1 MGFNLNEG
9 ASMANNINQVVDSLT
24 SINQV
29 IENFRLQREK
39 TELYDSNRFNPF
51 QFMRTDEMGLS
62 KILAFLLDPKEA
74 HGQGDL
80 FLNSFLKY
88 IGKHNFLA
96 YDSVKVSVEKATTAT
111 KPTNKNGRHD
121 IFIEGFLNHRRH
133 WIVSIENKLR
143 FATDQE
149 KQLEGY
155 RDYLERY
162 REVEYCLIYLPVFK
176 KTPSGKSIQ
185 KNEWEALISEKKA
198 ILLSA
203 KDLVDWLDNTLIIAP
218 AVKQFSQDFKNFLSE
233 ELMGNTETNDDLVKY
248 LMKNEN
254 NDALHSA
261 LSVID
266 SKEQLYENLIERLV
280 EQLQERFAYDYKKL
294 KNYGWKCDFYG
305 EVTGKGFGIYFD
317 AEDIYWGVGAEFDY
331 ANLRGGHYGVYCHKD
346 KYPKLYDLLNEIF
359 DNPDI
364 KARFNKK
371 KSWVIRKYFD
381 GSLRNWD
388 AEILRKIPNGELAEQ
403 IFDLCKPLLDII
415 TDNLDKIKQ
424 LDIKK
429 F

>member
-1 MGFNLNEG
+1 
-9 ASMANNINQVVDSLT
+9 MANNINQIVDSLI

-96 YDSVKVSVEKATTAT
+96 YDNIQVSVEKATS
-111 KPTNKNGRHD
+111 KNRRHD
-121 IFIEGFLNHRRH
+121 IFIEGFLNNKRR

-143 FATDQE
+143 FASDQE
-149 KQLEGY
+149 EQLKDY
-155 RDYLERY
+155 RDDLEKY
-162 REVEYCLIYLPVFK
+162 RETEYYLIYLPVFK
-176 KTPSGKSIQ
+176 EPPSGNSIR
-185 KNEWEALISEKKA
+185 KNEWEALISERKA

-218 AVKQFSQDFKNFLSE
+218 AVKQFTQDFKKFLSE
-233 ELMGNTETNDDLVKY
+233 ELMGNTEINHDLVKY
-248 LMKNEN
+248 LMENEN
-254 NDALHSA
+254 NDALYSA

-280 EQLQERFAYDYKKL
+280 EQLQERFADNYKKL
-294 KNYGWKCDFYG
+294 KHYGWKCNSYG
-305 EVTGKGFGIYFD
+305 DVTGKDFGIYFD
-317 AEDIYWGVGAEFDY
+317 AEDIYWGVGAEFGCCD
-331 ANLRGGHYGVYCHKD
+331 LGEGHYGVYCHKD
-346 KYPKLYDLLNEIF
+346 DYPELYDLLNKIF
-359 DNPDI
+359 DDLDI
-364 KARFNKK
+364 KTLFNKNK
-371 KSWVIRKYFD
+371 LWVMRKYFD
-381 GSLRNWD
+381 GNLRNWD

-415 TDNLDKIKQ
+415 TDNLDKIKK
-424 LDIKK
+424 LDIKR

>member
-1 MGFNLNEG
+1 
-9 ASMANNINQVVDSLT
+9 MANNINQIVDSLI

-88 IGKHNFLA
+88 IEKHNFLA
-96 YDSVKVSVEKATTAT
+96 YDNIQVCVEKATS
-111 KPTNKNGRHD
+111 KNRRHD
-121 IFIEGFLNHRRH
+121 IFIEGFLNNKRR
-133 WIVSIENKLR
+133 WIISIENKLR

-149 KQLEGY
+149 EQLKDYRDDLEG
-155 RDYLERY
+155 Y

-176 KTPSGKSIQ
+176 EPPSENSIR
-185 KNEWEALISEKKA
+185 KNEWEALISAKKA

-203 KDLVDWLDNTLIIAP
+203 KDLLDWLDNTLIIAP
-218 AVKQFSQDFKNFLSE
+218 AVKQFSQDLKKFLSE

-254 NDALHSA
+254 NDALYSA
-261 LSVID
+261 LIVIN
-266 SKEQLYENLIERLV
+266 SKAQLYENLIETLV
-280 EQLQERFAYDYKKL
+280 EQLQERFAHDYKKL
-294 KNYGWKCDFYG
+294 KNYGWKCNFYG
-305 EVTGKGFGIYFD
+305 EVTDKDFCIFFD
-317 AEDIYWGVGAEFDY
+317 EEDLYWGVGAKFGY
-331 ANLRGGHYGVYCHKD
+331 NNLSEGQYGVYCHKD
-346 KYPKLYDLLNEIF
+346 EHPKLYDLLNEIF

-364 KARFNKK
+364 KARFNKNK
-371 KSWVIRKYFD
+371 FWVMRKYFD
-381 GSLRNWD
+381 GNLRSWD

-415 TDNLDKIKQ
+415 TDNLDKITK

-429 F
+429 S

>member
-1 MGFNLNEG
+1 
-9 ASMANNINQVVDSLT
+9 MANNINQVVDSLI

-62 KILAFLLDPKEA
+62 KILAFLLDPKET

-96 YDSVKVSVEKATTAT
+96 YDSVKVTVEKATKAT
-111 KPTNKNGRHD
+111 KATKETNKNGRHD
-121 IFIEGFLNHRRH
+121 IFIEGFLNHRCR

-185 KNEWEALISEKKA
+185 KNEWEALISKKKA

-203 KDLVDWLDNTLIIAP
+203 KDLIDWLDNTLIIAP
-218 AVKQFSQDFKNFLSE
+218 AVKQFSQDFKKFLSE

-261 LSVID
+261 LSVIN

-331 ANLRGGHYGVYCHKD
+331 ANLSGGHYGVYCHKD

-415 TDNLDKIKQ
+415 TDNLDKIKK

-429 F
+429 S

>member
-1 MGFNLNEG
+1 
-9 ASMANNINQVVDSLT
+9 MANNINQIVDSLI

-88 IGKHNFLA
+88 IEKHNLLA
-96 YDSVKVSVEKATTAT
+96 YDNIQVCVEKTTS
-111 KPTNKNGRHD
+111 KNRRHD
-121 IFIEGFLNHRRH
+121 IFIEGFLNNKRR

-143 FATDQE
+143 FASDQE
-149 KQLEGY
+149 EQLKDYRDDLEG
-155 RDYLERY
+155 Y

-176 KTPSGKSIQ
+176 EPPSENSIR
-185 KNEWEALISEKKA
+185 KNEWEDLISAKKA

-203 KDLVDWLDNTLIIAP
+203 KDLLDWLDNTLIIAP
-218 AVKQFSQDFKNFLSE
+218 AVKQFIQDLKKFLSE
-233 ELMGNTETNDDLVKY
+233 ELMGNTETNNELVNY
-248 LMKNEN
+248 LMENEN
-254 NDALHSA
+254 NDALYSA

-280 EQLQERFAYDYKKL
+280 EQLQERFAHDYKKL
-294 KNYGWKCDFYG
+294 KNYGWECNFYG
-305 EVTGKGFGIYFD
+305 EVKDKDFCIYFD
-317 AEDIYWGVGAEFDY
+317 AEDIYWGVGAKFGY
-331 ANLRGGHYGVYCHKD
+331 TNLSEGHYGVYCYKD
-346 KYPKLYDLLNEIF
+346 EHPKLYDLLNEIF

-364 KARFNKK
+364 KARFNKNK
-371 KSWVIRKYFD
+371 FWVMRKYFD
-381 GSLRNWD
+381 GNLINWD

-403 IFDLCKPLLDII
+403 IFELWKPLLDTI
-415 TDNLDKIKQ
+415 TDNLDKIKK

-429 F
+429 S

>member
-1 MGFNLNEG
+1 
-9 ASMANNINQVVDSLT
+9 MANNINQVVDSLI

-62 KILAFLLDPKEA
+62 KILAFLLDPKET

-96 YDSVKVSVEKATTAT
+96 YDKIQVCVEKATSE
-111 KPTNKNGRHD
+111 NRRHD
-121 IFIEGFLNHRRH
+121 IFIEGFLNNKRR

-143 FATDQE
+143 FASDQE
-149 KQLEGY
+149 EQLKDYRDDLEG
-155 RDYLERY
+155 Y

-176 KTPSGKSIQ
+176 EPPSENSIEKGK
-185 KNEWEALISEKKA
+185 WEELIGAKKA

-218 AVKQFSQDFKNFLSE
+218 AVKQFSQDLKKFLSE

-254 NDALHSA
+254 NDALYSA

-266 SKEQLYENLIERLV
+266 SKAQLYENLIETLV
-280 EQLQERFAYDYKKL
+280 EQLQERFAHEYKKL
-294 KNYGWKCDFYG
+294 KNYGWKCNFYG
-305 EVTGKGFGIYFD
+305 EVTEKDFCIFFD
-317 AEDIYWGVGAEFDY
+317 AEDLYWGVGAKFGY
-331 ANLRGGHYGVYCHKD
+331 TNLSEGQYGVYCHKD
-346 KYPKLYDLLNEIF
+346 EHPKLYDLLNEIF

-364 KARFNKK
+364 KARFNKNK
-371 KSWVIRKYFD
+371 FWVMRKYFD
-381 GSLRNWD
+381 GNLRSWD

-415 TDNLDKIKQ
+415 TDNLDKIKK

-429 F
+429 S

>member
-1 MGFNLNEG
+1 
-9 ASMANNINQVVDSLT
+9 MANNINQVVDSLI

-62 KILAFLLDPKEA
+62 KILAFLLDPKGA

-96 YDSVKVSVEKATTAT
+96 YDNIQVCVEKATSE
-111 KPTNKNGRHD
+111 NRRHD

-149 KQLEGY
+149 EQLKDYRDDLEG
-155 RDYLERY
+155 Y

-176 KTPSGKSIQ
+176 EPPSENSIL
-185 KNEWEALISEKKA
+185 KNEWEALISAKKA

-203 KDLVDWLDNTLIIAP
+203 KDLLDWLDNTLIIAP
-218 AVKQFSQDFKNFLSE
+218 AVKQFSQDLKNFLSE

-254 NDALHSA
+254 NDALYSA

-280 EQLQERFAYDYKKL
+280 EQLQERFAHDYKKL
-294 KNYGWKCDFYG
+294 KNYGWKCNFYG
-305 EVTGKGFGIYFD
+305 EVTGKDCGIYFD
-317 AEDIYWGVGAEFDY
+317 AEDIYWGVGAELGGY
-331 ANLRGGHYGVYCHKD
+331 NLSEGYYGVYCHKD

-359 DNPDI
+359 DDLDI
-364 KARFNKK
+364 KARFNKNK
-371 KSWVIRKYFD
+371 IWVMWKYFD
-381 GSLRNWD
+381 GNLRNWD

-415 TDNLDKIKQ
+415 TDNLDKIKK

>member
-1 MGFNLNEG
+1 
-9 ASMANNINQVVDSLT
+9 MANNINQVVDSLI

-62 KILAFLLDPKEA
+62 KILAFLLDPKGA

-96 YDSVKVSVEKATTAT
+96 YDNIQVCVEKATSE
-111 KPTNKNGRHD
+111 NRRHD

-149 KQLEGY
+149 EQLKDYRDDLEG
-155 RDYLERY
+155 Y

-176 KTPSGKSIQ
+176 EPPSENSIL
-185 KNEWEALISEKKA
+185 KNEWEALISAKKA

-203 KDLVDWLDNTLIIAP
+203 KDLLDWLDNTLIIAP
-218 AVKQFSQDFKNFLSE
+218 AVKQFSQDFKKFLSE
-233 ELMGNTETNDDLVKY
+233 ELMGNTEINDDLVNY

-254 NDALHSA
+254 NDALYSA

-280 EQLQERFAYDYKKL
+280 EQLQERFAHDYKKL
-294 KNYGWKCDFYG
+294 KNYGWKCNFYG
-305 EVTGKGFGIYFD
+305 EVTGKDCGIYFD
-317 AEDIYWGVGAEFDY
+317 AEDIYWGVGAELGGY
-331 ANLRGGHYGVYCHKD
+331 NLSEGYYGVYCHKD

-359 DNPDI
+359 DDLDI
-364 KARFNKK
+364 KARFNKNK
-371 KSWVIRKYFD
+371 IWVMWKYFD
-381 GSLRNWD
+381 GNLRNWD

>member
-1 MGFNLNEG
+1 
-9 ASMANNINQVVDSLT
+9 MANNINQVVDSLI

-62 KILAFLLDPKEA
+62 KILAFLLDPKGA

-96 YDSVKVSVEKATTAT
+96 YDNIQVCVEKATSE
-111 KPTNKNGRHD
+111 NRRHD

-149 KQLEGY
+149 EQLKDYRDDLEG
-155 RDYLERY
+155 Y

-176 KTPSGKSIQ
+176 EPPSENSIR
-185 KNEWEALISEKKA
+185 KNEWEALISAKKA

-203 KDLVDWLDNTLIIAP
+203 KDLLDWLDNTLIIAP
-218 AVKQFSQDFKNFLSE
+218 AVKQFSQDLKKFLSE

-254 NDALHSA
+254 NDALYSA

-266 SKEQLYENLIERLV
+266 SKAQLYENLIERLV
-280 EQLQERFAYDYKKL
+280 EQLQERFAHDYKKL
-294 KNYGWKCDFYG
+294 KNYGWKCNFYG
-305 EVTGKGFGIYFD
+305 EVTGKDCGIYFD
-317 AEDIYWGVGAEFDY
+317 AEDIYWGVGAELGGY
-331 ANLRGGHYGVYCHKD
+331 NLSEGYYGVYCHKD

-359 DNPDI
+359 DDLDI
-364 KARFNKK
+364 KARFNKNK
-371 KSWVIRKYFD
+371 IWVMWKYFD
-381 GSLRNWD
+381 GNLRNWD

>member
-1 MGFNLNEG
+1 
-9 ASMANNINQVVDSLT
+9 MANNINQVVDSLI

-62 KILAFLLDPKEA
+62 KILAFLLDPKGA

-96 YDSVKVSVEKATTAT
+96 YDNIQVCVEKATSE
-111 KPTNKNGRHD
+111 NRRHD

-133 WIVSIENKLR
+133 WIVSIENKLIFDTELEEQLKDYR
-143 FATDQE
+143 DD
-149 KQLEGY
+149 LEG
-155 RDYLERY
+155 Y

-176 KTPSGKSIQ
+176 EPPSENSIL
-185 KNEWEALISEKKA
+185 KNEWEALISAKKA

-203 KDLVDWLDNTLIIAP
+203 KDLLDWLDNTLIIAP
-218 AVKQFSQDFKNFLSE
+218 AVKQFSQDFKKFLSE
-233 ELMGNTETNDDLVKY
+233 ELMGNTEINDDLVNY

-254 NDALHSA
+254 NDALYSA

-280 EQLQERFAYDYKKL
+280 EQLQERFAHDYKKL
-294 KNYGWKCDFYG
+294 KNYGWKCNFYG
-305 EVTGKGFGIYFD
+305 EVTGKDCGIYFD
-317 AEDIYWGVGAEFDY
+317 AEDIYWGVGAELGGY
-331 ANLRGGHYGVYCHKD
+331 NLSEGYYGVYCHKD

-359 DNPDI
+359 DDLDI
-364 KARFNKK
+364 KARFNKNK
-371 KSWVIRKYFD
+371 IWVMWKYFD
-381 GSLRNWD
+381 GNLRNWD

>member
-1 MGFNLNEG
+1 
-9 ASMANNINQVVDSLT
+9 MANNINQVVDSLI

-62 KILAFLLDPKEA
+62 KILAFLLDPKGA

-96 YDSVKVSVEKATTAT
+96 YDNIQVCVEKATSE
-111 KPTNKNGRHD
+111 NRRHD

-149 KQLEGY
+149 EQLKDYRDDLEG
-155 RDYLERY
+155 Y

-176 KTPSGKSIQ
+176 EPPSENSIL
-185 KNEWEALISEKKA
+185 KNEWEALISAKKA

-203 KDLVDWLDNTLIIAP
+203 KDLLDWLDNTLIIAP
-218 AVKQFSQDFKNFLSE
+218 AVKQFSQDFKKFLSE
-233 ELMGNTETNDDLVKY
+233 ELMGNTEINDDLVNY

-254 NDALHSA
+254 NDALYSA

-280 EQLQERFAYDYKKL
+280 EQLQERFAHDYKKL
-294 KNYGWKCDFYG
+294 KNYGWKCNFYG
-305 EVTGKGFGIYFD
+305 EVTGKDCEIFFD
-317 AEDIYWGVGAEFDY
+317 AEDLYWGVGAEFGGT
-331 ANLRGGHYGVYCHKD
+331 NLSEGHYGVYCHKD
-346 KYPKLYDLLNEIF
+346 KHPKLYDLLNEIF
-359 DNPDI
+359 DDLDI
-364 KARFNKK
+364 KARFNKHK
-371 KSWVIRKYFD
+371 LWVMRKYFD

-388 AEILRKIPNGELAEQ
+388 SEILKKIPNGELAEQ
-403 IFDLCKPLLDII
+403 IFELWKPLLDII

>member
-1 MGFNLNEG
+1 
-9 ASMANNINQVVDSLT
+9 MANNINQIVDSLI

-29 IENFRLQREK
+29 IENFRLQRER

-62 KILAFLLDPKEA
+62 KILAFLLDPKET

-80 FLNSFLKY
+80 FLNSFLKF

-96 YDSVKVSVEKATTAT
+96 YDSIKVSVEKATTAT

-121 IFIEGFLNHRRH
+121 IFIEGFLNHGHR
-133 WIVSIENKLR
+133 WIISIENKLR
-143 FATDQE
+143 FATDQDN
-149 KQLEGY
+149 QLEGY

-176 KTPSGKSIQ
+176 EPPSKNSIE
-185 KNEWEALISEKKA
+185 KDKWEELIGANKA

-218 AVKQFSQDFKNFLSE
+218 AVKQFTQDFKKFLSE
-233 ELMGNTETNDDLVKY
+233 ELMGNTEINHDLVKY
-248 LMKNEN
+248 LMRNEN
-254 NDALHSA
+254 NDALYSA

-280 EQLQERFAYDYKKL
+280 EQLQERFADDYKKL
-294 KNYGWKCDFYG
+294 KHYGWKCNSYG
-305 EVTGKGFGIYFD
+305 DVTGKDFGIYFD
-317 AEDIYWGVGAEFDY
+317 AEDIYWGVGAEFGCCD
-331 ANLRGGHYGVYCHKD
+331 LGEGHYGVYCHKD
-346 KYPKLYDLLNEIF
+346 DYPELYDLLNKIF
-359 DNPDI
+359 DDLDI
-364 KARFNKK
+364 KTLFNKNK
-371 KSWVIRKYFD
+371 LWVMRKYFD
-381 GSLRNWD
+381 GNLRNWD

-415 TDNLDKIKQ
+415 TDNLDKIKK

>member
-1 MGFNLNEG
+1 
-9 ASMANNINQVVDSLT
+9 MANNINQVVDSLI

-62 KILAFLLDPKEA
+62 KILAFLLDPKET

-96 YDSVKVSVEKATTAT
+96 YDKIQVCVEKATSE
-111 KPTNKNGRHD
+111 NRRHD
-121 IFIEGFLNHRRH
+121 IFIEGFLNNKRR

-143 FATDQE
+143 FASDQE
-149 KQLEGY
+149 EQLKDYRDDLEG
-155 RDYLERY
+155 Y

-176 KTPSGKSIQ
+176 EPPSENSIEKGK
-185 KNEWEALISEKKA
+185 WEELIGAKKA

-218 AVKQFSQDFKNFLSE
+218 AVKQFSQDLKKFLSE

-254 NDALHSA
+254 NDALYSA

-266 SKEQLYENLIERLV
+266 SKAQLYENLIETLV
-280 EQLQERFAYDYKKL
+280 EQLQERFAHEYKKL
-294 KNYGWKCDFYG
+294 KNYGWKCNFYG
-305 EVTGKGFGIYFD
+305 EVTEKDFCIFFD
-317 AEDIYWGVGAEFDY
+317 AEDLYWGVGAKFGY
-331 ANLRGGHYGVYCHKD
+331 TNLSEGQYGVYCHKD
-346 KYPKLYDLLNEIF
+346 EHPKLYDLLNEIF

-364 KARFNKK
+364 KARFNKNK
-371 KSWVIRKYFD
+371 FWVMRKYFD
-381 GSLRNWD
+381 GNLRSWD

-415 TDNLDKIKQ
+415 TDNIDKIKK

-429 F
+429 S

>member
-1 MGFNLNEG
+1 
-9 ASMANNINQVVDSLT
+9 MANDINQVVDSLI

-96 YDSVKVSVEKATTAT
+96 YDKIQVCVEKATSE
-111 KPTNKNGRHD
+111 NRRHD

-143 FATDQE
+143 FASDQE
-149 KQLEGY
+149 EQLKDYRDDLEG
-155 RDYLERY
+155 Y

-176 KTPSGKSIQ
+176 EPPSENSIL
-185 KNEWEALISEKKA
+185 KNEWEDLISAKKA

-203 KDLVDWLDNTLIIAP
+203 KDLLDWLDNTLIIAP
-218 AVKQFSQDFKNFLSE
+218 AVKQFSQDLKKFLSE

-248 LMKNEN
+248 LMENEN
-254 NDALHSA
+254 NDALYSA

-280 EQLQERFAYDYKKL
+280 EQLQERFAHDYKKL
-294 KNYGWKCDFYG
+294 KNYGWECNFYG
-305 EVTGKGFGIYFD
+305 EVKDKDFCIYFD
-317 AEDIYWGVGAEFDY
+317 AEDIYWGVGAKFGY
-331 ANLRGGHYGVYCHKD
+331 TNLSEGHYGVYCYKD
-346 KYPKLYDLLNEIF
+346 EHPKLYDLLNEIF

-364 KARFNKK
+364 KARFNKNK
-371 KSWVIRKYFD
+371 FWVMRKYFD
-381 GSLRNWD
+381 GNLRNWD

-403 IFDLCKPLLDII
+403 IFELWKPLLDTI
-415 TDNLDKIKQ
+415 TDNLDKIKK

-429 F
+429 S

>member
-1 MGFNLNEG
+1 
-9 ASMANNINQVVDSLT
+9 MANNINQVVDSLI

-62 KILAFLLDPKEA
+62 KILAFLLDPKET

-96 YDSVKVSVEKATTAT
+96 YDSVKVTVEKATKAT
-111 KPTNKNGRHD
+111 KATKETKETKETNKNGRHD
-121 IFIEGFLNHRRH
+121 IFIEGFLNHRCR

-203 KDLVDWLDNTLIIAP
+203 KDLIDWLDNTLIIAP
-218 AVKQFSQDFKNFLSE
+218 AVKQFSQDFKKFLSE

-261 LSVID
+261 LSVIN

-294 KNYGWKCDFYG
+294 KHYGWKCDFCG
-305 EVTGKGFGIYFD
+305 EVTGKDFGIYFD

-331 ANLRGGHYGVYCHKD
+331 ANLSGGHYGVYCHKD

-415 TDNLDKIKQ
+415 TDNLDKITK

-429 F
+429 Y